1 MGVLPQKP
9 ITTPKKSHHSLPS
22 IPSAFFKD
30 VTCRIQHV
38 SSTPPLYPFV
48 RCQQKKKSLLLAYYS
63 EQLTVKQQHGIVGWN
78 QGDFSGLKLVKPLPS
93 GSQARLP
100 SQLTLVVPWLL
111 PEMCRRDT
119 DTIPTA
125 NPLFSGDHFHGQGRG
140 GERRALLPFILF
152 FFFLY
157 THTHTKYYYVVH
169 TQ

>member
-1 MGVLPQKP
+1 MFLQLP
-9 ITTPKKSHHSLPS
+9 LS
-22 IPSAFFKD
+22 IP
-30 VTCRIQHV
+30 
-38 SSTPPLYPFV
+38 LYGA
-48 RCQQKKKSLLLAYYS
+48 KKSLLRACYS

-125 NPLFSGDHFHGQGRG
+125 NPLFSGDHFHGQGQ
-140 GERRALLPFILF
+140 GERKEGLVAFHPF
-152 FFFLY
+152 FFFFFVHAHTYKILLRGTY
-157 THTHTKYYYVVH
+157 TVDTPPPLPPTLHRVVH
-169 TQ
+169 L

>member
-1 MGVLPQKP
+1 MFLQLP
-9 ITTPKKSHHSLPS
+9 LS
-22 IPSAFFKD
+22 IP
-30 VTCRIQHV
+30 
-38 SSTPPLYPFV
+38 LYGA
-48 RCQQKKKSLLLAYYS
+48 KKSLLRACYS

-125 NPLFSGDHFHGQGRG
+125 NPLFSGDHFHGQGQG

-152 FFFLY
+152 FFFFCTR
-157 THTHTKYYYVVH
+157 THIQNTITWYVHSRHTPPPPPYSPPCCPPLIPPRPTSMLKACA
-169 TQ
+169 